1 MHNYNFDEPL
11 RRRGTGCMKWDEP
24 EGGFTPG
31 EMDDVIPMWVAD
43 MDFATAPCVHEAV
56 RRRAEHGAFGYT
68 YVADDYYEAV
78 IDWYRRRY
86 DWTSLRRE
94 HILYTTGVVPA
105 VSCALKALT
114 MPGERVFVLTPVYNC
129 FFSSIR
135 NSGCEIVASP
145 LERYD
150 VDGGRRFSYRVDWAD
165 FEQRCADEKC
175 TVFLLC
181 NPHNPAG
188 VLWSRDDLQRMG
200 DICQRHGVV
209 VVSDEIHGELSLG
222 GRRYV
227 PYATVGDRYYERAVV
242 LSSPSK
248 AFNIAGLQMANIF
261 CPDPDVRRR
270 IDRAVNINEVC
281 DVGPFG
287 PVAVMA
293 AYREGEPWLTD
304 LCQYLTDNY
313 RALSDFMA
321 EHLPQLPFSRLDA
334 TYLVWVDIA
343 ATGLTSDALAD
354 RLLREG
360 HVRVSPGSAY
370 GQEGYIRLNIACP
383 RRQML
388 EGLRRIAGA
397 HPQPHPKGGGLE

>member
-1 MHNYNFDEPL
+1 MSMFDFDKPL

-24 EGGFTPG
+24 EGGLTPE

-43 MDFATAPCVHEAV
+43 MDFATAPCVQEAV
-56 RRRAEHGAFGYT
+56 SRRAEHGAYGYT
-68 YVADDYYEAV
+68 YVTDDYYETV
-78 IDWYRRRY
+78 MGWYGRRY
-86 DWTSLRRE
+86 QWTSLRRE

-105 VSCALKALT
+105 ISCALRALT
-114 MPGERVFVLTPVYNC
+114 MPGERVLVMTPVYNC

-135 NSGCEIVASP
+135 NNGCEVLASP

-150 VDGGRRFSYRVDWAD
+150 LDGGGRFSYRPDWAD
-165 FEQRCADEKC
+165 FEQRCADQKC

-181 NPHNPAG
+181 NPHNPVG
-188 VLWSRDDLQRMG
+188 VAWSRDDLQRMG
-200 DICQRHGVV
+200 DICRKHGVV
-209 VVSDEIHGELSLG
+209 VVSDEIHGELCLG

-227 PYATVGDRYYERAVV
+227 PYATLGDDYYERSVV

-248 AFNIAGLQMANIF
+248 AFNTAGLQMANIF
-261 CPDPDVRRR
+261 CPDPAVRRR

-287 PVAVMA
+287 PVAVKA
-293 AYREGEPWLTD
+293 AYNEGESWLTE

-313 RALSDFMA
+313 QALADFMV
-321 EHLPQLPFSRLDA
+321 ERLPQLPFSRLDA

-343 ATGLTSDALAD
+343 ATGLGSEELAD
-354 RLLREG
+354 RLLCEG
-360 HVRVSPGSAY
+360 HVRVSPGAAY

-383 RRQML
+383 RRQMM
-388 EGLRRIAGA
+388 EGLRRI
-397 HPQPHPKGGGLE
+397 QSLVDSL